1 MIARKAATERRPT
14 IIDVARAANVGV
26 MTVSR
31 VINNY
36 ATVRPKTRAKVM
48 SAIERVGYRP
58 NDAARMLKGMRGRT
72 IGLIVPDMSDFFAS
86 CFHAIQVVAMA
97 RSYQTLVVVTGRDAA
112 VEKEQ
117 LASIENYRVAGLII
131 VPSGNN
137 GPQIQILQKNGIPVV
152 ALDRPIHGAQ
162 TDALV
167 VENREGAEQG
177 TQHLIEHGHK
187 RIVCLAFDSEVFTVR
202 ERLDGYRQAMFK
214 GRLESQLCANIQ
226 SLQMM
231 EEQVRS
237 WARSKDRPTAVFSA
251 QRITSIRLIQAL
263 CRSGLRV
270 PEDIAIVAFD
280 DFELAEALGTPLTV
294 VGQSAAQLAT
304 VAAEMLF
311 KHIDTLQH
319 SPAAEL
325 QPVRLVYPT
334 KMIIRSSCG
343 CNPVDVKS
351 ALTPVI
357 SERDNRRA
365 KQPKGRQGSP
375 ERCAS
380 RVFDRDRI
388 GD

>member
-1 MIARKAATERRPT
+1 MIARKAAERRPT
-14 IIDVARAANVGV
+14 IIDVAKAANVGV

-48 SAIERVGYRP
+48 SAIEKVGYRP

-72 IGLIVPDMSDFFAS
+72 IGLIVPDMSDFFAN
-86 CFHAIQVVAMA
+86 CFHAIQGVAMA
-97 RSYQTLVVVTGRDAA
+97 RGYQTLVVVTGRDAA

-117 LASIENYRVAGLII
+117 LASIENYRVAGLLI

-137 GPQIQILQKNGIPVV
+137 GPQIQVLQKNGIPVV
-152 ALDRPIHGAQ
+152 ALDRPVHGAQ

-187 RIVCLAFDSEVFTVR
+187 RIACLAFDSEVFTVR
-202 ERLDGYRQAMFK
+202 ERLDGYRQAMSK
-214 GRLESQLCANIQ
+214 ARLEPQLHANIQ

-237 WARSKDRPTAVFSA
+237 WAHSKDRPTAVFSA

-263 CRSGLRV
+263 CHSGLRV
-270 PEDIAIVAFD
+270 PENIAIVAFD
-280 DFELAEALGTPLTV
+280 DFELAEALGTPLT

-311 KHIDTLQH
+311 KHIDTLQQD
-319 SPAAEL
+319 PTAEL

-334 KMIIRSSCG
+334 RMIIRSSCG
-343 CNPVDVKS
+343 CNPVEAKS
-351 ALTPVI
+351 APTPVI
-357 SERDNRRA
+357 SERDKRRA
-365 KQPKGRQGSP
+365 KQAKGR
-375 ERCAS
+375 
-380 RVFDRDRI
+380 
-388 GD
+388 